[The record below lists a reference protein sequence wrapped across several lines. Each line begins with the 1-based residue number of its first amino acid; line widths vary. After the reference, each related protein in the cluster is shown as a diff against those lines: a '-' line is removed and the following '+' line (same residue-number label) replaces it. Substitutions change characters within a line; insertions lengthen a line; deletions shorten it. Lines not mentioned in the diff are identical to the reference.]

1 MSTAE
6 TVNEKKK
13 IKPFGWGDRIGY
25 MLGDFGCNMSFSL
38 ITGYMLIF
46 FTQFIGISLVHY
58 SIVIL
63 ITKIWDGINDP
74 IVGALVDRLNPKSG
88 SKFKPWIKW
97 GSIALIFSSA
107 FMFINTSAWG
117 DDLYWLKLVVLTA
130 GYLIWDIAY
139 TIVNVPYGSMGA
151 TITSNP
157 VYRSQ
162 LSTFRTLGAMLAAII
177 IGVLLPQ
184 LLYQTELI
192 EGIEKSIFQGQKM
205 FIIALVLGA
214 IAFVAFQ
221 LLNKLTTER
230 VEPLEQENVK
240 FNFFKAF
247 KTFFT
252 YRSTLGLTILNLVS
266 FIFVFSTTL
275 TNSLV
280 FQMYFGE
287 GKLASLGT
295 ATQLVPILVIAP
307 IVSVLVKKF
316 GKKAVSYYPFY
327 GALVIY
333 LILLFV
339 PITNP
344 YVWIG
349 MTTLAGIFIY
359 FFAMLGWAMISD
371 CIDDLELKTGRREE
385 GTIYAMVSL
394 IRKISQGVQASLVPF
409 LIATFIPGLVM
420 DDPTTWTPAYGLQI
434 KNLSVIL
441 PIIGIV
447 ISILTFA
454 FIYDLDKK
462 RVKEIEVQLGRSEAE
477 NNTAEN

>member
-6 TVNEKKK
+6 TVQEKKK
-13 IKPFGWGDRIGY
+13 VKPFGWGDRIGY

-38 ITGYMLIF
+38 ITGYMFIF

-74 IVGALVDRLNPKSG
+74 IVGALVDRLNPKTG

-97 GSIALIFSSA
+97 GSIALVFSSA
-107 FMFINTSAWG
+107 VMFINTSAWG
-117 DDLYWLKLVVLTA
+117 DNLYWLKLVILTA

-139 TIVNVPYGSMGA
+139 TIVNVPYGSMNA
-151 TITSNP
+151 TITANP

-162 LSTFRTLGAMLAAII
+162 LSTFRTLGAMLAGLF
-177 IGVLLPQ
+177 IGVVLPQ
-184 LLYQTELI
+184 LLYRTELI
-192 EGIEKSIFQGQKM
+192 EGLEKSIFQGQKM
-205 FIIALVLGA
+205 FIIALVMGV
-214 IAFVAFQ
+214 IAFAAFQ
-221 LLNKLTTER
+221 LLNALVKER
-230 VEPLEQENVK
+230 VEPLEQTAEK

-266 FIFVFSTTL
+266 YIFVFSSMM

-287 GKLASLGT
+287 GRLSSLGT
-295 ATQLVPILVIAP
+295 ITQIVPIIVIAP
-307 IVSVLVKKF
+307 IVSVLVKKY

-327 GALVIY
+327 GALVVY
-333 LILLFV
+333 LVLLFI
-339 PITNP
+339 PITSP
-344 YVWIG
+344 YVWVG
-349 MTTLAGIFIY
+349 LTTIAGICI
-359 FFAMLGWAMISD
+359 FFYAMLGWAMISD
-371 CIDDLELKTGRREE
+371 SIDDLELKTGRREE

-394 IRKISQGVQASLVPF
+394 IRKISQGVQASLIPF

-420 DDPTTWTPAYGLQI
+420 DDPTTWSVEYGLQI
-434 KNLSVIL
+434 KNLAVIL
-441 PIIGIV
+441 PLIGIV

-462 RVKEIEVQLGRSEAE
+462 RVKEIEVQLGRAEIE
-477 NNTAEN
+477 NNGES

>member
-1 MSTAE
+1 
-6 TVNEKKK
+6 
-13 IKPFGWGDRIGY
+13 
-25 MLGDFGCNMSFSL
+25 
-38 ITGYMLIF
+38 
-46 FTQFIGISLVHY
+46 
-58 SIVIL
+58 
-63 ITKIWDGINDP
+63 
-74 IVGALVDRLNPKSG
+74 
-88 SKFKPWIKW
+88 
-97 GSIALIFSSA
+97 
-107 FMFINTSAWG
+107 
-117 DDLYWLKLVVLTA
+117 
-130 GYLIWDIAY
+130 
-139 TIVNVPYGSMGA
+139 
-151 TITSNP
+151 
-157 VYRSQ
+157 
-162 LSTFRTLGAMLAAII
+162 
-177 IGVLLPQ
+177 
-184 LLYQTELI
+184 
-192 EGIEKSIFQGQKM
+192 M